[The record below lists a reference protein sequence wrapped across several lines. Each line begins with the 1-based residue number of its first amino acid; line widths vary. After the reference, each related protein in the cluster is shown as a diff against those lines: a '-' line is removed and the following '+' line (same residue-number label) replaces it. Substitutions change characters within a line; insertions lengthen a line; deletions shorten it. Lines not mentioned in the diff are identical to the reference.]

1 MSHTVLRVN
10 RRDHDIIGTRTT
22 VTDVTVTAD
31 GEVVTAA
38 SLGLTVV
45 QSARADTQTGVATDT
60 GVYTRATVSSSG
72 STVTLTSFTAAGVA
86 STVATGT
93 VIRVTATGT

>member
-10 RRDHDIIGTRTT
+10 RRNLDIIGARTT

-38 SLGLTVV
+38 ELGMTKVD
-45 QSARADTQTGVATDT
+45 SASAVTQTGVATDT
-60 GVYTRATVSSSG
+60 GVYTTATVASTG
-72 STVTLTSFTAAGVA
+72 ATVTLASFVAAGTAA
-86 STVATGT
+86 TVATGT

>member
-1 MSHTVLRVN
+1 MSHTALRVN
-10 RRDHDIIGTRTT
+10 QRTHDIIGTRTT

-38 SLGLTVV
+38 SLGLTKVD
-45 QSARADTQTGVATDT
+45 SASAVLQTGVATDT
-60 GVYTRATVSSSG
+60 AIFVRATVASTG
-72 STVTLTSFTAAGVA
+72 ATVTLTGWTAIGGAA
-86 STVATGT
+86 TVATGT